1 MNETVAIPAGKPSE
15 PGRGEREAVERN
27 IVRTRSGKIKIKG
40 RNRSQ
45 TAITALCLVLLA
57 ITAVAFA
64 TFDTGSID
72 FGQAVLDTLHNI
84 RTVFLEPELVRDT
97 VGGVLYQLLVTFC
110 LGILST
116 IIGAVLAFF
125 CSLLC
130 ARNIAHPA
138 CVNAVK
144 SVVAVVRAVP
154 TVLWVLIFAVSAGLG
169 SVAAL
174 VGLTFHSFAYL
185 TKAYAESIEEM
196 DPGVIEALR
205 ANGASYWQIV
215 CQAIVPTT
223 ITSMIAWTFMRF
235 EINFANAVAMG
246 AAAGAGGI
254 GFNLFMA
261 GSFYFDLHEMGMLT
275 YIVVIA
281 VVLLEML
288 STKIKANTKRGKPM
302 EKRRISRI
310 LARAD
315 GAAVKRL
322 ADEIKAVQSPVI
334 VKAPEKSLAMIRMR
348 EPVQESLFYLGEV
361 IVCEAIVDL
370 AGKKGVAVLM
380 GDDFDKVLDMAV
392 IDAACN
398 AGVFARYDELER
410 LEREQK
416 IQLEKERA
424 MFLKTMVSFHS
435 MDSEVAP

>member
-1 MNETVAIPAGKPSE
+1 M
-15 PGRGEREAVERN
+15 
-27 IVRTRSGKIKIKG
+27 
-40 RNRSQ
+40 
-45 TAITALCLVLLA
+45 
-57 ITAVAFA
+57 
-64 TFDTGSID
+64 
-72 FGQAVLDTLHNI
+72 LDTLHNI

-169 SVAAL
+169 SVAAV

-196 DPGVIEALR
+196 DHGVIEALR

-288 STKIKANTKRGKPM
+288 STKIKA
-302 EKRRISRI
+302 
-310 LARAD
+310 
-315 GAAVKRL
+315 
-322 ADEIKAVQSPVI
+322 
-334 VKAPEKSLAMIRMR
+334 
-348 EPVQESLFYLGEV
+348 
-361 IVCEAIVDL
+361 
-370 AGKKGVAVLM
+370 
-380 GDDFDKVLDMAV
+380 KV
-392 IDAACN
+392 
-398 AGVFARYDELER
+398 R
-410 LEREQK
+410 
-416 IQLEKERA
+416 
-424 MFLKTMVSFHS
+424 
-435 MDSEVAP
+435 